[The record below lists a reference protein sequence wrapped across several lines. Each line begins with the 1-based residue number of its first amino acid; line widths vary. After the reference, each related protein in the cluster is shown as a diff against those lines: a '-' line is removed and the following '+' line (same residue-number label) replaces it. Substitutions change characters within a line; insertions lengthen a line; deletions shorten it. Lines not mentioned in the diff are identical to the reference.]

1 MSTTLTAI
9 AVVTVGYIL
18 AYLLF
23 DRLRD
28 RFGYVGGAEYVVIGF
43 LLGPHVAQ
51 LLDEQVVRELT
62 PIVSLA
68 LGWLGMLL
76 GTYFRLPTMAL
87 LKGAHIRIA
96 FTEAV
101 TTFALALA
109 VLLPVFHY
117 VVGYSWAEAPLPAV
131 TLAAIATLGAPA
143 AIDAFARKG
152 FGTSPVFPVIQLVA
166 RIDGLIGVV
175 AFGLVLAIFHR
186 GEVAP
191 TVRPPTATEWAVINI
206 AVGVASG
213 ILFHLFL
220 GPREGDAGTDGEGRL
235 FVALAG
241 AIVVASG
248 AAYYLNLSPI
258 FTNLILG
265 FILANTGNAH
275 RDVSRLLAR
284 TERPVFLALLIFA
297 GAAWSSSAAEL
308 WFIAPA
314 FIGIRLAARYL
325 GGRLAGTIGAPP
337 HLRTPE
343 LGRALLAQGGFG
355 VAIAVNYTQ
364 VAPDLDPNIIL
375 TATLLSILLFEV
387 VASAET
393 SAVLA
398 HAAAPP
404 PSAEDESKPTAPQ
417 APEDEG
423 GPELEPS
430 GAG

>member
-9 AVVTVGYIL
+9 AIVTVGYLL

-23 DRLRD
+23 ERLRD

-43 LLGPHVAQ
+43 LLGPHAAR
-51 LLDEQVVRELT
+51 LLDAQVVQELT

-87 LKGAHIRIA
+87 LDGTHVRMA

-101 TTFALALA
+101 STFVLALA
-109 VLLPVFHY
+109 ALLPIFHY
-117 VVGYSWAEAPLPAV
+117 LVGYSWSDAPIPAV
-131 TLAAIATLGAPA
+131 TLAAVATLSAPA

-152 FGTSPVFPVIQLVA
+152 FGTSPVFPVVQLVA
-166 RIDGLIGVV
+166 RIDALIGVV
-175 AFGLVLAIFHR
+175 AFGLVLAILHR
-186 GEVAP
+186 GDVAP
-191 TVRPPTATEWAVINI
+191 TVRQPTATEWAVINI

-213 ILFHLFL
+213 VLFHLFL
-220 GPREGDAGTDGEGRL
+220 GPREREPTDESDSRL

-241 AIVVASG
+241 AIVIASG

-258 FTNLILG
+258 FTNLVLG

-297 GAAWSSSAAEL
+297 GAAWSASAPEL

-314 FIGIRLAARYL
+314 FIGIRLAARYV
-325 GGRLAGTIGAPP
+325 GGRFAGTVSAPP
-337 HLRTPE
+337 QLRIPE

-364 VAPDLDPNIIL
+364 IHPDLDPNIVL
-375 TATLLSILLFEV
+375 TTTLVSILLFEV
-387 VASAET
+387 IATTET
-393 SAVLA
+393 AAVLA
-398 HAAAPP
+398 HGVTPRAVAREPARAAA
-404 PSAEDESKPTAPQ
+404 T
-417 APEDEG
+417 PEPAS
-423 GPELEPS
+423 PE
-430 GAG
+430 